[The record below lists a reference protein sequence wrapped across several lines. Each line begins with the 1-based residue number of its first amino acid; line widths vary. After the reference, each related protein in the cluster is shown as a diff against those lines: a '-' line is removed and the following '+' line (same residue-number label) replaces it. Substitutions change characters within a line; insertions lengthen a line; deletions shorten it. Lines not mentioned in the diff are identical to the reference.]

1 MQSNLQ
7 TWQTFLAH
15 SLVERI
21 DEETFTEYTKIL
33 NTRCPLSGV
42 MICDLFLSPQDAR
55 GGEHGALVY
64 TQSPDLRVVRYIQ
77 CLLAEGLVTIP
88 GILRALWRVST
99 FRTLAEDAGGDNH
112 AKKKDRAGGKNGK
125 ETQTRKR
132 WINSY
137 ETEETLFYRL
147 TKHVASGSSPK
158 DVQEITELILV
169 CIQWMSLVV
178 SLSAETTSMLH
189 PTQTQEIAAQNMA
202 LGTFVIA
209 LVENAKVQRALRKGS
224 VTKATRKELEKTLGA
239 FITLLMQS
247 SPQIAARLEIF
258 RRETL
263 VALLP
268 VDAKEKN
275 KDAERGG
282 AEKEMD
288 DILEGGLGMSLGLES
303 MVVEDI
309 PSMNTRAGLY
319 VYLNSLVSV
328 LNEVGH

>member
-1 MQSNLQ
+1 
-7 TWQTFLAH
+7 
-15 SLVERI
+15 
-21 DEETFTEYTKIL
+21 
-33 NTRCPLSGV
+33 
-42 MICDLFLSPQDAR
+42 
-55 GGEHGALVY
+55 
-64 TQSPDLRVVRYIQ
+64 VRYIQ

-99 FRTLAEDAGGDNH
+99 FQTLAGDSEGDNH
-112 AKKKDRAGGKNGK
+112 TEKKDISRGKNGK
-125 ETQTRKR
+125 EKQIRKR

-147 TKHVASGSSPK
+147 TKHIASGSSPN
-158 DVQEITELILV
+158 DIQEITELIHI

-202 LGTFVIA
+202 LGTLVVA
-209 LVENAKVQRALRKGS
+209 LVENAKVQRALSKGS
-224 VTKATRKELEKTLGA
+224 VTKATTKELEKTLGA

-258 RRETL
+258 RTETL

-268 VDAKEKN
+268 VDAKEKG
-275 KDAERGG
+275 KDAERRG

-288 DILEGGLGMSLGLES
+288 DILEGGLGMSPGLET

-309 PSMNTRAGLY
+309 PSMNARAGLY

-328 LNEVGH
+328 SNEA